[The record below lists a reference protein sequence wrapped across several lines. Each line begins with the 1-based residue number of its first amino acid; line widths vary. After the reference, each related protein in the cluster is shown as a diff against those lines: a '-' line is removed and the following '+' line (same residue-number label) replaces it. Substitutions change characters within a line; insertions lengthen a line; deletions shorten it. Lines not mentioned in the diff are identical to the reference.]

1 MIMYNDTVKAVLK
14 ECESVLYAIPE
25 KDTEEFIRILN
36 DANSIF
42 FVGVGRVLLSLKA
55 FAKRLAHLGF
65 DTHIVGEIT
74 EPAIKKGDV
83 IIVGSGS
90 GESMFPRLIAE
101 KAKSF
106 GATVVM
112 IGSNRES
119 SIAKLSDFMIRVP
132 TNTKLQREDEI
143 KSEQIMTSLFEQF
156 LLLYGDIVAKMIV
169 DKNNVDMHSLWQYHA
184 NLE

>member
-1 MIMYNDTVKAVLK
+1 MIMYNDTVEVVLN
-14 ECESVLYAIPE
+14 ECESVLRAIPE
-25 KDTEEFIRILN
+25 KDTEEFIRTIN
-36 DANSIF
+36 NANSIF

-74 EPAIKKGDV
+74 EPAIKNGDV
-83 IIVGSGS
+83 LIVGSGS
-90 GESMFPRLIAE
+90 GESMFPKLIAK

-106 GATVVM
+106 GAKVVM

-132 TNTKLQREDEI
+132 TKLQLEDEI

-169 DKNNVDMHSLWQYHA
+169 EKSNIDMPSLWQYHA